1 MDKNLVVSAEVVRRL
16 LAVSAIFMLGNAS
29 ALECSSRV
37 TQDQIRTA
45 NSFLESNA
53 SKDAFALMYPLSQE
67 GRGGATNYL
76 SHLYET
82 GRGLEKSQFMV
93 RHLNWMGAL
102 EGDPDSMFRASRDF
116 YKKGHRKDGED
127 WAVRAK
133 DCGHPEALIFLIK
146 TYINDGRSD
155 EARTLLEQAIDKS
168 LVEAKFIL
176 AEQYEKGGLGLP
188 QDKSSAFSWYY
199 LAAKDGHASAMASIA
214 YYFAR
219 GIHGVQDDVAA
230 VEWYHRAAKAGHVES
245 ITAYA
250 WMLENGKGTQKNVED
265 ATYYYKKAARHGD
278 KNAQAFLAEL
288 LIKNNRAASA
298 FQAQQRKNS

>member
-1 MDKNLVVSAEVVRRL
+1 MDKNRDVITEAARRL
-16 LAVSAIFMLGNAS
+16 LAVSAIFLLGNAS
-29 ALECSSRV
+29 ALECSPKI
-37 TQDQIRTA
+37 TPNQISAA
-45 NSFLESNA
+45 NAYLEQNA
-53 SKDAFALMYPLSQE
+53 PKDAFALMYPLSQE

-76 SHLYET
+76 SRLYET
-82 GRGLEKSQFMV
+82 GVGLQKSPFMV

-102 EGDPDSMFRASRDF
+102 ENDADSMYRASLDF
-116 YKKGHRKDGED
+116 YQKGHRKDGEH

-155 EARTLLEQAIDKS
+155 EARILLEQAIDKS

-176 AEQYEKGGLGLP
+176 AEQYDKGGLGLP
-188 QDKSSAFSWYY
+188 QDKNTAFNWYY

-230 VEWYHRAAKAGHVES
+230 IEWYHRAAKAGHVES

-250 WMLENGKGTQKNVED
+250 WMLENGKGAQKNVED
-265 ATYYYKKAARHGD
+265 ATYYYKKASRRGD
-278 KNAQAFLAEL
+278 KNAQAFLSEL
-288 LIKNNRAASA
+288 LKNNNRAASA
-298 FQAQQRKNS
+298 FKAQHKDKS